1 MVIYHDIHNTSCIS
15 CTIVYNKTIER
26 EEATMPNTNPY
37 IHLADKLLEIVET
50 PQQLTKLS
58 EWLAD
63 SQTVSNLAVLM
74 EIHQDKKLKE
84 IIFDYLFKKIE
95 SKMLDEMCDTMQT
108 LNERKN
114 EHTLENI
121 IGDSIPEYKIMGGTN
136 GKKQ

>member
-63 SQTVSNLAVLM
+63 SQTVRDLSVLL
-74 EIHQDKKLKE
+74 ELQQDKKLKE
-84 IIFDYLFKKIE
+84 IIFDYLFKQIE
-95 SKMLDEMCDTMQT
+95 LKMWTEMGQSLQDQ
-108 LNERKN
+108 NEKLKEQSI
-114 EHTLENI
+114 EHI
-121 IGDSIPEYKIMGGTN
+121 INDSIPEYKIIGGTD

>member
-58 EWLAD
+58 DWLAD
-63 SQTVSNLAVLM
+63 SQTVRDLSVLL
-74 EIHQDKKLKE
+74 ELQQDKKLKE
-84 IIFDYLFKKIE
+84 IIFDYLFKQIE
-95 SKMLDEMCDTMQT
+95 LKMWTEMGQSLQDQT
-108 LNERKN
+108 EKLK
-114 EHTLENI
+114 EHSIEHI
-121 IGDSIPEYKIMGGTN
+121 INDSIPEYKIMGGTD

>member
-58 EWLAD
+58 DWLAD
-63 SQTVSNLAVLM
+63 SQTVRDLSVLL
-74 EIHQDKKLKE
+74 ELQQDKKLKE
-84 IIFDYLFKKIE
+84 IIFDYLFKQIE
-95 SKMLDEMCDTMQT
+95 LKMWTEMGQSIQDQT
-108 LNERKN
+108 EKLK
-114 EHTLENI
+114 EHSIEHI
-121 IGDSIPEYKIMGGTN
+121 INDSIPEYKIIGGTD

>member
-58 EWLAD
+58 DWLAD
-63 SQTVSNLAVLM
+63 SQTVRDLSVLL
-74 EIHQDKKLKE
+74 ELQQDKKLKE
-84 IIFDYLFKKIE
+84 IIFDYLFKQIE
-95 SKMLDEMCDTMQT
+95 LKMWTEMGQSLQDQT
-108 LNERKN
+108 EKLK
-114 EHTLENI
+114 EHSIEHI
-121 IGDSIPEYKIMGGTN
+121 INDSIPEYKIIGGTD

>member
-58 EWLAD
+58 DWLAD
-63 SQTVSNLAVLM
+63 SQTVRDLSVLL
-74 EIHQDKKLKE
+74 ELQQDKKLKE
-84 IIFDYLFKKIE
+84 IIFDYLFKQIE
-95 SKMLDEMCDTMQT
+95 LKMWTEMGQSLQDQ
-108 LNERKN
+108 NEKLKEQSI
-114 EHTLENI
+114 EHI
-121 IGDSIPEYKIMGGTN
+121 INDSIPEYKIIGGTD

>member
-1 MVIYHDIHNTSCIS
+1 MVVYHDIHNTSCIS

-63 SQTVSNLAVLM
+63 SQTVRDLSVLL
-74 EIHQDKKLKE
+74 ELQQDKKLKE
-84 IIFDYLFKKIE
+84 IIFDYLFKQIE
-95 SKMLDEMCDTMQT
+95 LKMWTEMGQSLQDQT
-108 LNERKN
+108 EKLK
-114 EHTLENI
+114 EHSIEHI
-121 IGDSIPEYKIMGGTN
+121 INDSIPEYKIIGGTD

>member
-1 MVIYHDIHNTSCIS
+1 
-15 CTIVYNKTIER
+15 
-26 EEATMPNTNPY
+26 MPNTNPY

-58 EWLAD
+58 DWLAD
-63 SQTVSNLAVLM
+63 SQTVRDLSVLL
-74 EIHQDKKLKE
+74 ELQQDKKLKE
-84 IIFDYLFKKIE
+84 IIFDYLFKQIE
-95 SKMLDEMCDTMQT
+95 NKMENEMCDGMQT

-121 IGDSIPEYKIMGGTN
+121 IGDSIPEYKIIGGTD

>member
-26 EEATMPNTNPY
+26 EEAIMPNTNPY

-95 SKMLDEMCDTMQT
+95 SKMWTEMGQSLQDQ
-108 LNERKN
+108 NEKLKEQSI
-114 EHTLENI
+114 EHI
-121 IGDSIPEYKIMGGTN
+121 INDSIPEYKIIGGTD